1 MYTTNLGEETSY
13 KHEKFGLNH
22 VNIARRVRAIV
33 QHASLLC
40 PMMLI
45 VMANLL
51 AQMDKYRTTSLYFH
65 LTEAND
71 GVEAS
76 RNALIKTQE
85 ELDREEMRLREE
97 LDKVLTKK
105 NKTKACLEDMS

>member
-1 MYTTNLGEETSY
+1 MNIEEPFGY
-13 KHEKFGLNH
+13 KHQGFGLNH

-33 QHASLLC
+33 QHASLLDA
-40 PMMLI
+40 MMLI

-51 AQMDKYRTTSLYFH
+51 VQMDKYRTTSLYSH
-65 LTEAND
+65 LTQAND
-71 GVEAS
+71 GVETIKK
-76 RNALIKTQE
+76 ALIKAQE
-85 ELDREEMRLREE
+85 ELDLEETRLREE